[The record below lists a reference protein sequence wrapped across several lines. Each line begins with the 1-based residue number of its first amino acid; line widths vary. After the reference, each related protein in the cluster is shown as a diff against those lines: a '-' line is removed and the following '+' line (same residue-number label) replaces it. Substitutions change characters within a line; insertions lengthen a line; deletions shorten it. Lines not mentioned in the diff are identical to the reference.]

1 MVNKQC
7 VRMRK
12 LSVGIPIASVKQAK
26 QKLADLRQLIKKS
39 HIFIPKLEQI
49 LIKLRQVAA
58 PIGEPFIFTT
68 ILTENEGLL
77 RTVFSD
83 CDDIQFRIFT
93 AGNKK
98 ALLVYLE
105 GMSDR
110 ESIEKNVIGALM
122 KRVDLMDHS
131 GSGSGEDVPLTMQMI
146 LESVLGSASV
156 GILAKAS
163 EAIEEIMIG
172 SALLL
177 IDGIAEGLTITATE
191 FVKRNVSEANNEHV
205 LRGPNEAFNEVL
217 KDNIVLIRRR
227 AHDTNLKVR
236 TMIVGKRSKTTLGL
250 LYVANL
256 VKPGLVAEVERRLTM
271 INTDKVLAIA
281 VIEEFLIEHPWSPF
295 PQTQVTE
302 RPDKMLAALYEGRVA
317 ILLDGTPVASLMPCT
332 YNVLMQSTDDYNIQ
346 PFIGSLIRLMRGLMA
361 FIAIYLPALYV
372 AVVSYHPGMLPT
384 AMAISVAELRARSPF
399 PSFLEAVMMEILLE
413 VFQEAVVRLPKK
425 LSGAASMIGAV
436 VIGTTIV
443 QAGLINPLLVVVVA
457 TTALAYYSIPAYNFS
472 MALRW
477 LRIPILILAS
487 VLGLYGVILGI
498 LAVTIHLCSLRSF
511 GESYLG
517 GILNVELF
525 SDWKDSLVRF
535 PATLLTKRPKEFG
548 AQDQTRVGGSNGK
561 SGS

>member
-1 MVNKQC
+1 MVAK
-7 VRMRK
+7 VRYPIIQK
-12 LSVGIPIASVKQAK
+12 LSAAIPAASLKQAK
-26 QKLADLRQLIKKS
+26 KELASLCQLIGKS
-39 HIFIPKLEQI
+39 TGFVQELDQVAD
-49 LIKLRQVAA
+49 KLRQVAA
-58 PIGEPFIFTT
+58 PAGEPFIFTT
-68 ILTENEGLL
+68 VLVENERLL
-77 RTVFSD
+77 REIFLD
-83 CDDIQFRIFT
+83 CDDIEFRIFN
-93 AGNKK
+93 AGEKR
-98 ALLVYLE
+98 AMLVYLE

-110 ESIEKNVIGALM
+110 KNVENNVISVLM
-122 KRVDLMDHS
+122 KQTSFTNKGGKMQGL
-131 GSGSGEDVPLTMQMI
+131 PTTMQKI
-146 LESVLGSASV
+146 SESVLGSAAV
-156 GILAKAS
+156 MVLDKAS
-163 EAIEEIMIG
+163 VAIEEIMIG

-177 IDGIAEGLTITATE
+177 IDGIAEGLSIAATE
-191 FVKRNVSEANNEHV
+191 FVKRNISEANNEHV

-227 AHDTNLKVR
+227 AHDANIKVR
-236 TMIVGKRSKTTLGL
+236 TMKIGKRSKTGLGV

-256 VKPGLVAEVERRLTM
+256 VKPGLVAEVERRLSM
-271 INTDKVLAIA
+271 INNDKVLGIA
-281 VIEEFLIEHPWSPF
+281 LIEEFLIEHPWSPF

-317 ILLDGTPVASLMPCT
+317 ILLDGTPVAALMPCT

-346 PFIGSLIRLMRGLMA
+346 PLIGSLIRLMRGFMA

-372 AVVSYHPGMLPT
+372 AVVSYHPSMLPT

-425 LSGAASMIGAV
+425 LSGAASMMGAL

-457 TTALAYYSIPAYNFS
+457 TTALASYSIPAYNFS

-487 VLGLYGVILGI
+487 MLGLYGVILGI

-517 GILNVELF
+517 GMLNVELF

-535 PATLLTKRPKEFG
+535 PAKLLKERPKEFG
-548 AQDQTRVGGSNGK
+548 AQDQTRVGGSDGE
-561 SGS
+561 SGG

>member
-1 MVNKQC
+1 MIPNKC
-7 VRMRK
+7 VRLQK
-12 LSVGIPIASVKQAK
+12 ISVVFPIVSVKQAK
-26 QKLADLRQLIKKS
+26 KQLAGFRQLIRKS
-39 HIFIPKLEQI
+39 VRLTLQLEKVITQ
-49 LIKLRQVAA
+49 LRQVMA
-58 PIGEPFIFTT
+58 PKGEPFIFTT
-68 ILTENEGLL
+68 RLIENEGLL
-77 RTVFSD
+77 RRVFLD
-83 CDDIQFRIFT
+83 CDDIQFRIFNT
-93 AGNKK
+93 GEKR

-110 ESIEKNVIGALM
+110 ENVEDNVIVALM
-122 KRVDLMDHS
+122 NQKNRV
-131 GSGSGEDVPLTMQMI
+131 GVPLTMKMI
-146 LESVLGSASV
+146 SESILGSAAV
-156 GILAKAS
+156 KVLDKAS

-177 IDGIAEGLTITATE
+177 IDGIAEGVSVTATE
-191 FVKRNVSEANNEHV
+191 FVRRNISEANNEHV

-227 AHDTNLKVR
+227 AHDTNIKVR
-236 TMIVGKRSKTTLGL
+236 MMTVGKRSKTALGV

-256 VKPGLVAEVERRLTM
+256 VKPGLVAEVERRLMM
-271 INTDKVLAIA
+271 INNDKVLAIA

-302 RPDKMLAALYEGRVA
+302 RPDKLLAALYEGRVA
-317 ILLDGTPVASLMPCT
+317 IFLDGTPVAALIPCT

-346 PFIGSLIRLMRGLMA
+346 PLIGSGIRLMRSFMA
-361 FIAIYLPALYV
+361 FVAVYLPALYV
-372 AVVSYHPGMLPT
+372 AIVSYHPSMLPT

-425 LSGAASMIGAV
+425 LSGAASMIGAL

-457 TTALAYYSIPAYNFS
+457 TTALASYSIPAYNFS

-477 LRIPILILAS
+477 LRIPMLILAS

-517 GILNVELF
+517 GMFNVELF

-535 PATLLTKRPKEFG
+535 PATLLKERPKEFG
-548 AQDQTRVGGSNGK
+548 AQDQTRVGGSDGK
-561 SGS
+561 SGG